1 MRLGACCAI
10 VLVGCASTHASAEKP
25 PIPAPVAALP
35 AMIEMRDDPGG
46 DADFRDIANRAAA
59 DRSTAQVA
67 LQGFLFH
74 HPHHPQRPLA
84 VAMLAG
90 VLLDRGDSATAKALL
105 ADNANI
111 LAGPD
116 RDFLDGVTASQ
127 LGQHARAL
135 DLLKKYVSLDPA
147 RIPGLADAQA
157 RIILRPAL
165 AETLFASGDPAGAID
180 QLDLYAHLEGLGNPE
195 RGFARRRAE
204 EIAKTMSDAAA
215 LEALASHH
223 GGLTRAI
230 LGLGAVRALRAR
242 GDEPRAVELE
252 ADTAAERR
260 QLGLE
265 VDLPWAVAMDPTRF
279 GLVVPLSGPQARL
292 GEVVLRGA
300 TLVVVAAEH
309 GSESVAYHLLPRDSA
324 APADRSAL
332 GGGSTAG
339 VLALARE
346 EKVIGVVATPDAR
359 GQEAATRDGLPM
371 LLLDERAPGAR
382 TTAFP
387 LIHSSEA
394 RAAALARRSLTLGA
408 RRFAILGPDSPSGK
422 RLAAAFKQAVE
433 SGGGTLTVQA
443 TYAPTATTFSTEV
456 ASLRKMPFDA
466 LFIPDDANHLE
477 LVAPALAVADIW
489 SRTPRS
495 FSASAREA
503 GTSGPGRRK
512 ILLLSTALGLSPKFL
527 HNTERYVQG
536 ALLCPGYYPAEDERG
551 GNFVSRFRDIYGTAP
566 SATDAYGYDAVSVLR
581 AAVDRGARTRGDV
594 LRMLASQTFEGLTGD
609 IRFGP
614 EHNRIDPPLV
624 YFVDGDSVH
633 ILK

>member
-1 MRLGACCAI
+1 
-10 VLVGCASTHASAEKP
+10 
-25 PIPAPVAALP
+25 
-35 AMIEMRDDPGG
+35 
-46 DADFRDIANRAAA
+46 
-59 DRSTAQVA
+59 
-67 LQGFLFH
+67 
-74 HPHHPQRPLA
+74 
-84 VAMLAG
+84 
-90 VLLDRGDSATAKALL
+90 
-105 ADNANI
+105 
-111 LAGPD
+111 
-116 RDFLDGVTASQ
+116 
-127 LGQHARAL
+127 
-135 DLLKKYVSLDPA
+135 
-147 RIPGLADAQA
+147 
-157 RIILRPAL
+157 
-165 AETLFASGDPAGAID
+165 
-180 QLDLYAHLEGLGNPE
+180 
-195 RGFARRRAE
+195 
-204 EIAKTMSDAAA
+204 
-215 LEALASHH
+215 
-223 GGLTRAI
+223 
-230 LGLGAVRALRAR
+230 
-242 GDEPRAVELE
+242 
-252 ADTAAERR
+252 
-260 QLGLE
+260 
-265 VDLPWAVAMDPTRF
+265 
-279 GLVVPLSGPQARL
+279 
-292 GEVVLRGA
+292 
-300 TLVVVAAEH
+300 
-309 GSESVAYHLLPRDSA
+309 
-324 APADRSAL
+324 
-332 GGGSTAG
+332 
-339 VLALARE
+339 
-346 EKVIGVVATPDAR
+346 
-359 GQEAATRDGLPM
+359 M

-394 RAAALARRSLTLGA
+394 RASALARRSLTLGA